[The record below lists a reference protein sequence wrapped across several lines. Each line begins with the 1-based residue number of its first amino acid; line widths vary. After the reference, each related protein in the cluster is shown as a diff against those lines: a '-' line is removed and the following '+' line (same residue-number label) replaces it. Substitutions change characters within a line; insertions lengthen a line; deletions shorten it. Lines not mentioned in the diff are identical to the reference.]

1 MKGMLTR
8 GIIPI
13 HIQPM
18 FIESLKY
25 ARYFDM
31 LITFNPHNHLVRE
44 VPLVLFEQ
52 IKN

>member
-1 MKGMLTR
+1 MKGMLILH
-8 GIIPI
+8 IIPI

-25 ARYFDM
+25 ARHFHM

-44 VPLVLFEQ
+44 VSLVLFEQ
-52 IKN
+52 MKN